1 MWQLPKMTLEEIL
14 LYSRKSRT
22 DDPTKTVEEVLA
34 NHEQLLDEWVE
45 RNLPGLGKIPE
56 VNRYREVVS
65 GETIESR
72 PRIRALLRAIESPR
86 IKAILIVEPQ
96 RLSRGDLEDIGR
108 LVKLLRYTNTIVIT
122 LQYTYDLRDE
132 RDRDMFEREL
142 KRGNEFLEY
151 QKRIMNN
158 GRLLSVSRGNFIG
171 QRAPYGYKKIKVKEG
186 KSYCHTLE
194 PVPERAKVVN
204 MIFEWYAQGHGA
216 TVITDRLNAMHIPS
230 PVGGEWA
237 KESIT
242 TILGNVHYIGK
253 VRWNYRPTVKRVEDG
268 EIMLSRPRMG
278 MEEYLVYDGKQP
290 AIIDRELWDR
300 VQEIRGKIPRNKK
313 NTNGFNP
320 LAGIMFCECGRAM
333 SGRTFKNKGVECC
346 EPRYLCS
353 QQRKCGNA
361 SCRMSDVLDQLVEVL
376 EAAVAD
382 FEIRIE
388 NGTDTSV
395 KVHREAVEVLE
406 RRLRELQEL
415 EITQWDEKTKGG
427 MPAHVFERLNG
438 QTVKEIEEVQQAL
451 CTARDSIPEPVN
463 LPEKVTN
470 FKAALAALQDPD
482 VPAKEKNKL
491 LKKCIERITYSRHRV
506 GNSGHPKKGEEA
518 PINLEITLR
527 V

>member
-34 NHEQLLDEWVE
+34 NHEQMLDEWVE

-56 VNRYREVVS
+56 ENRYREVVS

-72 PRIRALLRAIESPR
+72 PRIRAMLRAIESPR

-158 GRLLSVSRGNFIG
+158 GRLLSVSKGNFIG
-171 QRAPYGYKKIKVKEG
+171 QRPPYGYKKIKVKEG

-194 PVPERAKVVN
+194 PIPERAKVVN
-204 MIFEWYAQGHGA
+204 MIFEWYAQGIGA
-216 TVITDRLNAMHIPS
+216 TTIADRLNAMHIPS
-230 PVGGEWA
+230 PVGGEWT

-242 TILGNVHYIGK
+242 IMLGNVHYIGK
-253 VRWNYRPTVKRVEDG
+253 VRWNYRPSVKRVEDG
-268 EIMLSRPRMG
+268 EIKLSRPRARA
-278 MEEYLVYDGKQP
+278 EEYLVYDGKQP

-320 LAGIMFCECGRAM
+320 LAGIMFCECGKVM
-333 SGRTFKNKGVECC
+333 SGRTYKNKGVECC

-388 NGTDTSV
+388 NGTDTSAE
-395 KVHREAVEVLE
+395 VHREAVEVLE

-415 EITQWDEKTKGG
+415 EIAQWDEKTKGG

-506 GNSGHPKKGEEA
+506 GNSGHPKKGEET
-518 PINLEITLR
+518 PINLDITLR